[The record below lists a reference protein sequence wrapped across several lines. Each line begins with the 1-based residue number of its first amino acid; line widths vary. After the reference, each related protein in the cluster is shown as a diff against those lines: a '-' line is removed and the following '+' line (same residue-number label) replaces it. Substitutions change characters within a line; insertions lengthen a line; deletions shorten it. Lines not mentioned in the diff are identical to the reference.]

1 MSTQTKKTTVGIA
14 IAAVGAAV
22 IALGVGTFAFFSS
35 TGNANTT
42 TAAAGTLQI
51 GESTNSAITLATF
64 VPGGAPQQRTLT
76 YTNDGTLSGNLSL
89 AFVLTDKL
97 ENGCNGDETSQ
108 DATCG
113 ASGDLGELQD
123 KLTVTVTG
131 GDTPYNGL
139 LSGIPSISTAG
150 VAPGASVTYTFTFS
164 FPNGG
169 AADNAAQGDGVTLQ
183 TTATL
188 QQP

>member
-1 MSTQTKKTTVGIA
+1 M
-14 IAAVGAAV
+14 
-22 IALGVGTFAFFSS
+22 
-35 TGNANTT
+35 
-42 TAAAGTLQI
+42 
-51 GESTNSAITLATF
+51 
-64 VPGGAPQQRTLT
+64 
-76 YTNDGTLSGNLSL
+76 
-89 AFVLTDKL
+89 
-97 ENGCNGDETSQ
+97 
-108 DATCG
+108 
-113 ASGDLGELQD
+113 QD